1 MDLITHLPTS
11 EGFDLVFTIVD
22 RFSKYVTFIPCK
34 ATCTAPDL
42 ARLFY
47 DNINF
52 GMPQKIV
59 SDRDSRF
66 LFKFWLALMHLL

>member
-1 MDLITHLPTS
+1 MDLITHLPTF

-34 ATCTAPDL
+34 ATWKAPEL
-42 ARLFY
+42 ARMFY
-47 DNINF
+47 DHIVCKF

-66 LFKFWLALMHLL
+66 LSKFW